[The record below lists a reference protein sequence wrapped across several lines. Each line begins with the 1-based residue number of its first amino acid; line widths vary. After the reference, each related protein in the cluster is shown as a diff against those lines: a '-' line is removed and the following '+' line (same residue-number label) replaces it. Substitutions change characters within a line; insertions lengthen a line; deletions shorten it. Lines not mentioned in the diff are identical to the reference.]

1 MERRRLTLSG
11 DEYQAAFDARAR
23 QGVDVHGEA
32 SFVESL
38 GVRSVL
44 DAGCGT
50 GRVGIELARRGLHV
64 VGADVDEGMLDV
76 ARRAAPDVRWE
87 LADLADLDLRG
98 EAGARVQFDAVV
110 LAGNVMLFV
119 VPGTEARVVG
129 SLARHLGRG
138 GRLVAG
144 FQLGSG
150 LTLPA
155 YDEMCRAAGLVPEA
169 RWSTWEREPWLPS
182 SGYAV
187 SVHRLE
193 AGAPEG

>member
-1 MERRRLTLSG
+1 MERRRLTMSG
-11 DEYQAAFDARAR
+11 EEYQAAFDARAR

-32 SFVESL
+32 SLIESL
-38 GVRSVL
+38 GVRTVL

-50 GRVGIELARRGLHV
+50 GRVGIELARRGLDV
-64 VGADVDEGMLDV
+64 VGVDVDEGMLDV
-76 ARRAAPDVRWE
+76 ARQAAPQVRWE

-98 EAGARVQFDAVV
+98 DAGAPVRFDAVV

-129 SLARHLGRG
+129 SLARHLRRP

-150 LTLPA
+150 LTVPA
-155 YDEMCRAAGLVPEA
+155 YDEMCRAVGLVPEA
-169 RWSTWEREPWLPS
+169 RWSTWDGEQWLPS

-193 AGAPEG
+193 TGAPEG